1 MQNNNQARTRRI
13 VAEDEAAE
21 HIMDRRKEEI
31 ERARFQ
37 ALFSHKRGR
46 ARQVLKHWLDFIAAL
61 DDLHFDKMPMVMECC
76 HDLN

>member
-46 ARQVLKHWLDFIAAL
+46 ARQVLKH
-61 DDLHFDKMPMVMECC
+61 
-76 HDLN
+76 